1 MLKLVIMS
9 LKKLGGSLAPEN
21 TDSVRPSM
29 ASSAF
34 WSFVKPEQ
42 WQPGQI
48 EKKYIYLES
57 QVAGKNGALTKVAV
71 LHATFPKVDF
81 FDFHFLH
88 TIVFVCASLSCIVTL
103 LMHEFYVPL
112 Q

>member
-48 EKKYIYLES
+48 EKKKYIPRKPSCRKKWGTDES
-57 QVAGKNGALTKVAV
+57 GSFARNFSKSG
-71 LHATFPKVDF
+71 F
-81 FDFHFLH
+81 F
-88 TIVFVCASLSCIVTL
+88 
-103 LMHEFYVPL
+103 
-112 Q
+112 

>member
-9 LKKLGGSLAPEN
+9 LKKAGGSLAPEN

-34 WSFVKPEQ
+34 WSFVKPEH

-48 EKKYIYLES
+48 EIYIYIIIYIYIY
-57 QVAGKNGALTKVAV
+57 
-71 LHATFPKVDF
+71 
-81 FDFHFLH
+81 
-88 TIVFVCASLSCIVTL
+88 IVFIMFITINAIVKFLARITG
-103 LMHEFYVPL
+103 
-112 Q
+112 